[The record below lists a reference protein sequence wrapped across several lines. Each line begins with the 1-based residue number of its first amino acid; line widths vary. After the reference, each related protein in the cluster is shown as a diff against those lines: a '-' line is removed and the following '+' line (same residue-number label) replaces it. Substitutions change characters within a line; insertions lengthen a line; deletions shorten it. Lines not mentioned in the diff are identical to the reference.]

1 MTEVRPPYDDE
12 IDLFELFETL
22 WRGKWKII
30 TTTFVAA
37 LVGITFSFV
46 QPNSYQVSTPIQNG
60 KQSVFLP
67 YIALN
72 DLLKDKGLLFD
83 SEKNSIGFS
92 FNSVSVFEMFVA
104 EFNDYEEMINVLSD
118 NYFVKQ
124 SIEDLD
130 ETDKRRALINFAKS
144 FALKPPSK
152 NGESWLLS
160 FEWHDGLEGARLLDD
175 AIQQTLINTQKLTK
189 GNIDNLA
196 SSVDIRNSF
205 EVDKLRNELR
215 LIGQSEK
222 TRDKKKV
229 QYLIEQSAIAK
240 EIGIESNRLT
250 PNDLSQNLQ
259 NGISLSVGSNE
270 IPFYLRG
277 YKAIDKEI
285 SLISNRSD
293 EEALLM
299 ASGYIE
305 IERKILWLE
314 NDLSS
319 SQLRSSSQ
327 LIATDSPNKWVKYDL
342 ALADSKSQKKS
353 KLYVALSIV
362 LGGMIGIIFV
372 LVNNSIRKRKESASK
387 V

>member
-1 MTEVRPPYDDE
+1 MPEVSQLNDDE
-12 IDLFELFETL
+12 LDLFELFQTL

-67 YIALN
+67 YTLLN
-72 DLLKDKGLLFD
+72 DLLKI
-83 SEKNSIGFS
+83 NQFS
-92 FNSVSVFEMFVA
+92 LPVDEQKMFEMFVA

-130 ETDKRRALINFAKS
+130 EIGKRRALINFAKS
-144 FALKPPSK
+144 FALKRPSK
-152 NGESWLLS
+152 NEENWLLS
-160 FEWHDGLEGARLLDD
+160 FEWHDDLEGARLLDD
-175 AIQQTLINTQKLTK
+175 AIQQTLINAQKTTK
-189 GNIDNLA
+189 DTIDNLA
-196 SSVDIRNSF
+196 SSVDMRNSL
-205 EVDKLRNELR
+205 ELDNLRNELR
-215 LIGQSEK
+215 LIEQKQIGRENK
-222 TRDKKKV
+222 RL

-240 EIGIESNRLT
+240 EIGIESNTLNS
-250 PNDLSQNLQ
+250 NDLSQSSQ
-259 NGISLSVGSNE
+259 NGISLSVSSNAV
-270 IPFYLRG
+270 PFYLRG
-277 YKAIDKEI
+277 YKAIEKEI

-299 ASGYIE
+299 ESGYIE
-305 IERKILWLE
+305 IKEKILSLE

-319 SQLRSSSQ
+319 SQLRTVSQ
-327 LIATDSPNKWVKYDL
+327 LIATDSPNKWVEYDL

-353 KLYVALSIV
+353 KLYVALSIL
-362 LGGMIGIIFV
+362 LGGMFGAMYV
-372 LVNNSIRKRKESASK
+372 LVSNSIRKRKA

>member
-22 WRGKWKII
+22 WREKWKII

-37 LVGITFSFV
+37 LLGITFSFV

-60 KQSVFLP
+60 KQSVFLS
-67 YIALN
+67 YTSLN
-72 DLLKDKGLLFD
+72 DSLK
-83 SEKNSIGFS
+83 KNQFS
-92 FNSVSVFEMFVA
+92 LSVDEQKMFEMFVA

-152 NGESWLLS
+152 NGENWLLS

-175 AIQQTLINTQKLTK
+175 AIQQTLINTQKTTK
-189 GNIDNLA
+189 DNIDNLA
-196 SSVDIRNSF
+196 SSVDMRGSF
-205 EVDKLRNELR
+205 ELDKLRNEIR
-215 LIGQSEK
+215 LIEQNEK
-222 TRDKKKV
+222 TREKIKV
-229 QYLIEQSAIAK
+229 QYLTEQSAIAK

-250 PNDLSQNLQ
+250 PNDLSQNSQ

-285 SLISNRSD
+285 SLIRNRSD

-305 IERKILWLE
+305 IKEKILSLE

-319 SQLRSSSQ
+319 SQLRSASQ
-327 LIATDSPNKWVKYDL
+327 LIATDSPNKWVEYDL

-362 LGGMIGIIFV
+362 LGGMIGIVFV
-372 LVNNSIRKRKESASK
+372 LINNSIRKRKEIASK

>member
-1 MTEVRPPYDDE
+1 MTEVRTPYDDE

-22 WRGKWKII
+22 WREKWKII

-37 LVGITFSFV
+37 LLGITFSFV

-60 KQSVFLP
+60 KQSVFLS
-67 YIALN
+67 YTSLN

-83 SEKNSIGFS
+83 SEKNSNGYS

-124 SIEDLD
+124 SIEELD
-130 ETDKRRALINFAKS
+130 EIGKRRALIGFAKS

-152 NGESWLLS
+152 NGENWLLS
-160 FEWHDGLEGARLLDD
+160 FEWHDNLEGARLLDD
-175 AIQQTLINTQKLTK
+175 AIQQTLINTQKTTK
-189 GNIDNLA
+189 DNIDNLA
-196 SSVDIRNSF
+196 SSVDMLNSF
-205 EVDKLRNELR
+205 KLDNLRNEIR
-215 LIGQSEK
+215 LIEQNEK
-222 TRDKKKV
+222 TREKIKV
-229 QYLIEQSAIAK
+229 QYLTEQSAIAK
-240 EIGIESNRLT
+240 EIGIEANRLT
-250 PNDLSQNLQ
+250 PNDLSQNSQ

-305 IERKILWLE
+305 IKEKILSLE

-319 SQLRSSSQ
+319 SQLRSASQ
-327 LIATDSPNKWVKYDL
+327 LIATDSPNKWVEYDL

-353 KLYVALSIV
+353 KLYVALSIF
-362 LGGMIGIIFV
+362 LGGMIGVVFV
-372 LVNNSIRKRKESASK
+372 LVNNSIRKRKEIASK

>member
-1 MTEVRPPYDDE
+1 MPEVSQLNDDE

-46 QPNSYQVSTPIQNG
+46 LPNSYQVSTPIQNG

-67 YIALN
+67 YTSLN
-72 DLLKDKGLLFD
+72 DLLKI
-83 SEKNSIGFS
+83 NQFS
-92 FNSVSVFEMFVA
+92 LSVDEQKMFEMFVA

-130 ETDKRRALINFAKS
+130 ETDKRRAMINFAKS

-152 NGESWLLS
+152 NGENWLLS
-160 FEWHDGLEGARLLDD
+160 FEWHDDLEGARLLDD

-196 SSVDIRNSF
+196 SSVDMRNSLGL
-205 EVDKLRNELR
+205 DNLRNELR
-215 LIGQSEK
+215 LIEQKQIDRENK
-222 TRDKKKV
+222 RL

-250 PNDLSQNLQ
+250 PNDLLLNSQPE
-259 NGISLSVGSNE
+259 ISLSLSSNE
-270 IPFYLRG
+270 VPYYLRG
-277 YKAIDKEI
+277 YKAIEKEI

-299 ASGYIE
+299 ESGYIE
-305 IERKILWLE
+305 IKEKILSLE

-319 SQLRSSSQ
+319 SQLRTVSQ
-327 LIATDSPNKWVKYDL
+327 LIATDSPNKWVEYDL
-342 ALADSKSQKKS
+342 ALADSESQKKS
-353 KLYVALSIV
+353 KLYVALSV
-362 LGGMIGIIFV
+362 LLGGMIGAVFV
-372 LVNNSIRKRKESASK
+372 LVNNTIRKRKAVLSGLQ
-387 V
+387 

>member
-1 MTEVRPPYDDE
+1 MSEVSQPNDDE

-67 YIALN
+67 YTLLN
-72 DLLKDKGLLFD
+72 DLLKI
-83 SEKNSIGFS
+83 NQFS
-92 FNSVSVFEMFVA
+92 LPVDEQKMFEMFVA

-130 ETDKRRALINFAKS
+130 ETDKRRAMINFAKS
-144 FALKPPSK
+144 FALKRPSK
-152 NGESWLLS
+152 NEENWLLS
-160 FEWHDGLEGARLLDD
+160 FEWHDNLEGARLLDD
-175 AIQQTLINTQKLTK
+175 AIQQTLINTQKATK
-189 GNIDNLA
+189 DNIDNLA
-196 SSVDIRNSF
+196 SSVDMRNSL
-205 EVDKLRNELR
+205 ELDNLRNELR
-215 LIGQSEK
+215 LIEQKQIGRENK
-222 TRDKKKV
+222 RL

-240 EIGIESNRLT
+240 EIGIELNTLNS
-250 PNDLSQNLQ
+250 NDLSQSSQ
-259 NGISLSVGSNE
+259 NGISLSVSSNDV
-270 IPFYLRG
+270 PFYLRG
-277 YKAIDKEI
+277 YKAIEKEI

-299 ASGYIE
+299 ESGYIE
-305 IERKILWLE
+305 IKEKILSLE
-314 NDLSS
+314 IDLSS
-319 SQLRSSSQ
+319 SQLRTASQ
-327 LIATDSPNKWVKYDL
+327 LIATDSPNKWVEYDL

-362 LGGMIGIIFV
+362 LGGMIGIVFV

>member
-1 MTEVRPPYDDE
+1 MSEVSQPNDDE

-67 YIALN
+67 YTLLN
-72 DLLKDKGLLFD
+72 DLLKI
-83 SEKNSIGFS
+83 NQFS
-92 FNSVSVFEMFVA
+92 LPVDEQKMFEMFVA

-130 ETDKRRALINFAKS
+130 EIGKRRALINFAKS
-144 FALKPPSK
+144 FALKRPSK
-152 NGESWLLS
+152 NEENWLLS
-160 FEWHDGLEGARLLDD
+160 FEWHDDLEGARLLDD
-175 AIQQTLINTQKLTK
+175 AIQQTLINAQKTTK
-189 GNIDNLA
+189 DTIDNLA
-196 SSVDIRNSF
+196 SSVDMRNSL
-205 EVDKLRNELR
+205 ELDNLRNELR
-215 LIGQSEK
+215 LIEQKQIGRENK
-222 TRDKKKV
+222 RL

-240 EIGIESNRLT
+240 EIGIESNTLNS
-250 PNDLSQNLQ
+250 NDLSQSSQ
-259 NGISLSVGSNE
+259 NGISLSVSSNAV
-270 IPFYLRG
+270 PFYLRG
-277 YKAIDKEI
+277 YKAIEKEI

-299 ASGYIE
+299 ESGYIE
-305 IERKILWLE
+305 IKEKILSLE

-319 SQLRSSSQ
+319 SQLRTVSQ
-327 LIATDSPNKWVKYDL
+327 LIATDSPNKWVEYDL

-353 KLYVALSIV
+353 KLYVALSV
-362 LGGMIGIIFV
+362 LLGGMFGAMYV
-372 LVNNSIRKRKESASK
+372 LVSNSIRKRKA

>member
-1 MTEVRPPYDDE
+1 MPVVSQLKDDE

-72 DLLKDKGLLFD
+72 DLLEDKGLLFD
-83 SEKNSIGFS
+83 SEKNSNGYS
-92 FNSVSVFEMFVA
+92 FNSVSVFEMFVT

-124 SIEDLD
+124 SIEELD
-130 ETDKRRALINFAKS
+130 EIGKRTALIGFAKS
-144 FALKPPSK
+144 FALKRPSRD
-152 NGESWLLS
+152 GENWLLS
-160 FEWHDGLEGARLLDD
+160 FEWHDNFEGARLLDD
-175 AIQQTLINTQKLTK
+175 AIQQTLINTQKATK
-189 GNIDNLA
+189 DNIDNLA
-196 SSVDIRNSF
+196 SSVDMRNSL
-205 EVDKLRNELR
+205 ELDNLRNELSLIEQKQIGREKKR
-215 LIGQSEK
+215 L
-222 TRDKKKV
+222 
-229 QYLIEQSAIAK
+229 QYLIEQSAIAR
-240 EIGIESNRLT
+240 EIGIESNSLNS
-250 PNDLSQNLQ
+250 NDLSRSSQNRIALS
-259 NGISLSVGSNE
+259 ISPNAF
-270 IPFYLRG
+270 PFYLRG
-277 YKAIDKEI
+277 YKAIEKEI

-299 ASGYIE
+299 KSGYIE
-305 IERKILWLE
+305 IKEKILSLE

-319 SQLRSSSQ
+319 SQLRTASK
-327 LIATDSPNKWVKYDL
+327 LIANDSPNKWVEYDL
-342 ALADSKSQKKS
+342 EFADSKSQKKS
-353 KLYVALSIV
+353 KLYVALSIL
-362 LGGMIGIIFV
+362 LGGMFGAMYV
-372 LVNNSIRKRKESASK
+372 LVSNSIRKRKA